1 MQKNDSITREWC
13 ISNETRYGTFLN
25 SSSLYW
31 LSKYVSVNG
40 QSVVRTC
47 QYGSL
52 KYHKFQD
59 IESEVE
65 EQVNKWL
72 AKHSSQRL
80 CAVLTKDKD
89 ALGGGRPRAVV
100 STEKHKNQRDD
111 KRKSEGGSRQKKLTH
126 ADGGFPCCMR
136 QRKRR
141 QWNKNERKTKIRKD
155 EEEDSSISSKR
166 DGRSKT
172 KTAIGCKDLCRCKT
186 TKEIKESERTK
197 DKDIIFIVLQK
208 NMRSMHS
215 SERIEDMIFDLWRL
229 QMGCSVI
236 ERDLETCQIRILG
249 DTSQTHIRGC
259 RKIRP
264 QTRSWNSAE

>member
-1 MQKNDSITREWC
+1 MQKNDSITRGWC

-25 SSSLYW
+25 SSSLTW

-52 KYHKFQD
+52 KHHKFQD

-65 EQVNKWL
+65 EQVDKWL

-89 ALGGGRPRAVV
+89 ALNKGRPRAVV

-136 QRKRR
+136 QRKRW
-141 QWNKNERKTKIRKD
+141 QWNKNKRKN
-155 EEEDSSISSKR
+155 EDSQGRGGGQQHQQQKR
-166 DGRSKT
+166 R
-172 KTAIGCKDLCRCKT
+172 
-186 TKEIKESERTK
+186 
-197 DKDIIFIVLQK
+197 QK
-208 NMRSMHS
+208 QN
-215 SERIEDMIFDLWRL
+215 ENGNRL
-229 QMGCSVI
+229 QRSVP
-236 ERDLETCQIRILG
+236 LQNNKG
-249 DTSQTHIRGC
+249 NQ
-259 RKIRP
+259 RKWKNKR
-264 QTRSWNSAE
+264 